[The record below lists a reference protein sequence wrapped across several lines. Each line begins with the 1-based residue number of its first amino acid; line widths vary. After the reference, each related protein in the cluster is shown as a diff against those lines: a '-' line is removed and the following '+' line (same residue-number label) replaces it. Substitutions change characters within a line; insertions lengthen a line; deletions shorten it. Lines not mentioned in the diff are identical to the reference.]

1 MKSNLKGEIKWVT
14 SEIFIKVLI
23 NIRMIKTPLLV
34 TSTRKSSLFLFSFE
48 NQPIFQLNK
57 FFGHKKYAYT
67 SIREITSVT
76 SIKNKE
82 VKGYDD
88 IPGPRNLPLLG
99 NFLRFSN
106 PEEGLNPNIYL
117 RRPSTFGKHMGTYSN
132 LKFLVNIP
140 SYGK

>member
-1 MKSNLKGEIKWVT
+1 
-14 SEIFIKVLI
+14 
-23 NIRMIKTPLLV
+23 MIKTPLLV

-106 PEEGLNPNIYL
+106 PEEGLNPKYIL
-117 RRPSTFGKHMGTYSN
+117 KTAKHLWETHGDIFKLEVPGKYP
-132 LKFLVNIP
+132 IIW
-140 SYGK
+140 